1 MLCHLTIPNNFVR
14 CILSLSS
21 FYQWGNRLLEQLNS
35 FIRSHNL
42 EESKMMFKSRSF
54 CFLKQSLNHHFSA
67 SWKQLVVFTTFSF
80 ILFDPAL
87 SQNQIISGTL
97 HKMGICYQFFWATSY
112 YCCLKWDKAAI
123 SLFLFIRHLLR
134 GCSAITIKLTW
145 SHPFLLRQVF
155 QIKN

>member
-14 CILSLSS
+14 CILLLSS
-21 FYQWGNRLLEQLNS
+21 FYQWENRLLEQLNS
-35 FIRSHNL
+35 FIRSHKL

-54 CFLKQSLNHHFSA
+54 CFLNQSLNHHFSV

-87 SQNQIISGTL
+87 CQNQIISGT
-97 HKMGICYQFFWATSY
+97 KWESAINFSGATSY

-134 GCSAITIKLTW
+134 DCSAITIKLTW